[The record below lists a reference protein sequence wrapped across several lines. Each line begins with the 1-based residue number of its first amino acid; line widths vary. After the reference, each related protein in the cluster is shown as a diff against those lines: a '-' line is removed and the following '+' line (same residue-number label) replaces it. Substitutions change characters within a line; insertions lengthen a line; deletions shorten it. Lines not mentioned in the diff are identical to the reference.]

1 MKVLYTG
8 TLDVTAGGP
17 AMSTYYTIYGLRCLG
32 VEAEILMY
40 PLSPGGVLRGQEVPV
55 HYTSAPFEKKFAY
68 SPVYKKDMR
77 ALGMFDLYHAQGI
90 WQYPT
95 YALVDVAREKKKP
108 YLITPRGMLYPQDI
122 RKSNKAFK
130 RLSLK
135 WRLLKDLNRAACVQV
150 TCEEEMMHCRNLGV
164 TSPIAVIPNSVEIR
178 EYAYRKQDDVFRVGY
193 LGRLSPRKNVESL
206 IYAFDALREEMA
218 HAELLIIGG
227 GDETYERFLR
237 AETERLHLTN
247 VRFAGFLSGDEKDKV
262 ISSLSILAMPSE
274 FENFGNVI
282 VEGLIRQI
290 PCIATKGAPWKEL
303 EMHRCG
309 WWVEYSQKAITTAI
323 REALYVSEEDLKE
336 MGRRGRK
343 LAEDTYSVSSVAQK
357 MKTLYEWILGNADKP
372 DFVYAC

>member
-1 MKVLYTG
+1 MRVLHSG
-8 TLDVTAGGP
+8 TLDVNAGGP
-17 AMSTYYTIYGLRCLG
+17 AMSTYYTLYGLRQQQ
-32 VEAEILMY
+32 VDAEIVMY
-40 PLSPGGVLRGQEVPV
+40 PLSVHGRLRGTEVPV
-55 HYTSAPFEKKFAY
+55 HYASAPWEYKFAY
-68 SPVYKKDMR
+68 SPSYKKEVR
-77 ALGMFDLYHAQGI
+77 HLGEYDLYHAQGI

-95 YALVDVAREKKKP
+95 YALVDVAWEKKRP

-122 RKSNKAFK
+122 RKSNEVFK

-135 WRLLKDLNRAACVQV
+135 WRLLRDLNRAACVHV
-150 TCEEEMMHCRNLGV
+150 TCEEEMRHCRNLGV

-178 EYAYRKQDDVFRVGY
+178 EYVYRKQDDVFRVGY

-227 GDETYERFLR
+227 GDEAYERFLR
-237 AETERLHLTN
+237 TEAGRLRLTN
-247 VRFAGFLSGDEKDKV
+247 VRFAGFLSGDEKDKA
-262 ISSLSILAMPSE
+262 ISSLSVLAMPSE

-303 EMHRCG
+303 ETQRCG
-309 WWVEYSQKAITTAI
+309 WWVEYSQKAITAAI
-323 REALYVSEEDLKE
+323 REAFHTSGEDLKE
-336 MGRRGRK
+336 MGCRGRK
-343 LAEDTYSVSSVAQK
+343 LAENTYSVSSVSLK

-372 DFVYAC
+372 DFVYF